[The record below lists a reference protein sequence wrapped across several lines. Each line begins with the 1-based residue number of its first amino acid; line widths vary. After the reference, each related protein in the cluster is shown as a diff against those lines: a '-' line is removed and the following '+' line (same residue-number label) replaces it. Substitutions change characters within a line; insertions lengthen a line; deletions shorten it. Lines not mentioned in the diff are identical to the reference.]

1 MCKVNDIEV
10 YEAHN
15 RTELLAGLEAKSE
28 YILIKGDYYK
38 EIRKIMD
45 THLPENESLGVAL
58 GSAGVL
64 SVLNYAIEAVRI
76 SFSKA
81 DKTDKKIERKL
92 NVYKIKKAT
101 DEGLLLIL
109 KQLDY

>member
-1 MCKVNDIEV
+1 MHKVNGIEA

-38 EIRKIMD
+38 EVRKIMD
-45 THLPENESLGVAL
+45 THLPENESIGVAL

-64 SVLNYAIEAVRI
+64 SILNYAIDAVRN
-76 SFSKA
+76 SFSNA
-81 DKTDKKIERKL
+81 DKMDKKIDRKL
-92 NVYKIKKAT
+92 NSFKVKEIT
-101 DEGLLLIL
+101 DDGLLLSL

>member
-1 MCKVNDIEV
+1 MCKVNGIEA
-10 YEAHN
+10 YEAYN

-64 SVLNYAIEAVRI
+64 SILNYAIEAVRI

-81 DKTDKKIERKL
+81 DKTDKKIDRKL
-92 NVYKIKKAT
+92 NLYKIKKIT
-101 DEGLLLIL
+101 DGGLLLSL